1 MAHNY
6 TVFQYFAVLVLLKY
20 ENSVI
25 LTVPEYHLYAAVT
38 HAEALNNQYCSAE
51 VALHNTQHFSR
62 QRQVSNGRSEEQA
75 P

>member
-1 MAHNY
+1 MISDNRRDIRSYSMAHNY

-38 HAEALNNQYCSAE
+38 HAEALNNQYCT
-51 VALHNTQHFSR
+51 VALK
-62 QRQVSNGRSEEQA
+62 
-75 P
+75 